1 MNRLRRWLQPTL
13 TRRVVGALLIAFTLV
28 WAVLVAFQY
37 ARIIL
42 GDRDQGPRNLMGFA
56 VSVLRHVDQPEQA
69 RAIASAV
76 EAQVNELHRAAQAPG
91 SLLLQLQNRQTLQLL
106 FSSADAGRTLLAG
119 DAGPAVVQRLNG
131 VAYRVV
137 SGDTPRWVL
146 RVGVPEYD
154 TSWMLM
160 RLGGELTS
168 YLLVAFPCVLL
179 PIWLA
184 VSRGLRP
191 LREFSRHIAQ
201 RGADHLAPLAI
212 DPKHAELKPLAQ
224 ALDALLD
231 QLRAKVA
238 REHAFVQDAAHELR
252 TPMAVIS
259 AQAHVLA
266 LATDAQERRE
276 AEQRLDHAIA
286 RASHLVQQ
294 LLQLAQADRPR
305 DGDEPVEIDVAQL
318 VRHELAQWAPAAME
332 HRIDLWL
339 DAPDTLPWPARPAAL
354 QTLLHNLLDNAL
366 RHVPPDR
373 QLAIEL
379 SATADALVLQV
390 ADDGP
395 GIPEAERELVFERFY
410 RVAGHDAPGSG
421 LGLAIVKQTALAQGG
436 SVTLGPG
443 LGDRGCRFIVTLP
456 RAGQMRPSSTA

>member
-13 TRRVVGALLIAFTLV
+13 TRRVVVALLIAFSLV

-37 ARIIL
+37 GQIIL
-42 GDRDQGPRNLMGFA
+42 GDRDEGPRNLVGFA
-56 VSVLRHVDQPEQA
+56 TSVLRHVDRPDQA
-69 RAIASAV
+69 RAIAAAM
-76 EAQVNELHRAAQAPG
+76 EAQVNELHRAAKAPG
-91 SLLLQLQNRQTLQLL
+91 SLLLQLQDRATQRVL
-106 FSSADAGRTLLAG
+106 FSST
-119 DAGPAVVQRLNG
+119 DAGPALLTGEPGQAVVQPVG
-131 VAYRVV
+131 GKAYRVV
-137 SGDTPRWVL
+137 SGATPRWTL

-154 TSWMLM
+154 TSWMLI

-168 YLLVAFPCVLL
+168 YLLIAFPCVLL

-191 LREFSRHIAQ
+191 LRQFSQHIA
-201 RGADHLAPLAI
+201 RRNAEHLAPLAI
-212 DPKHAELKPLAQ
+212 EPKHAELKPLAQ

-231 QLRAKVA
+231 ALRAKVA

-266 LATDAQERRE
+266 LATDAHERRE

-294 LLQLAQADRPR
+294 LLRLAQADRTP
-305 DGDEPVEIDVAQL
+305 GGEASVEIDVAQL
-318 VRHELAQWAPAAME
+318 VRQELAQWAPAAMA
-332 HRIDLWL
+332 HRLDLWL
-339 DAPDTLPWPARPAAL
+339 DAPDTLHWHVSPAAL

-366 RHVPPDR
+366 RYVPTDR
-373 QLAIEL
+373 QLAIDL
-379 SATADALVLQV
+379 SATADELTLQV

-395 GIPEAERELVFERFY
+395 GIAEAERELVFERFY

-421 LGLAIVKQTALAQGG
+421 LGLAIVRQTAAALGG

-443 LGDRGCRFIVTLP
+443 LGGRGCRFTVTLP
-456 RAGQMRPSSTA
+456 RKAQKP

>member
-1 MNRLRRWLQPTL
+1 MNRLRHWLQPTL
-13 TRRVVGALLIAFTLV
+13 TRRVVVALLIAFSLV

-37 ARIIL
+37 GQIIL
-42 GDRDQGPRNLMGFA
+42 GDRDEGPRNLMSFA
-56 VSVLRHVDQPEQA
+56 TSVLRHVDRPDQA
-69 RAIASAV
+69 RAIAAAV
-76 EAQVNELHRAAQAPG
+76 EAQVNELHRATEAPG
-91 SLLLQLQNRQTLQLL
+91 SLLLQLQDRETQRML
-106 FSSADAGRTLLAG
+106 FSSADAGSALLAG
-119 DAGPAVVQRLNG
+119 EAGQAVVQTLGGR
-131 VAYRVV
+131 AYRVV
-137 SGDTPRWVL
+137 SGETPRWTL

-154 TSWMLM
+154 TSWMLI

-168 YLLVAFPCVLL
+168 YLLIAFPCVLL
-179 PIWLA
+179 PIWFA

-191 LREFSRHIAQ
+191 LRQFSQHIA
-201 RGADHLAPLAI
+201 RRNAEHLAPLAI
-212 DPKHAELKPLAQ
+212 EPKHAELKPLAQ

-231 QLRAKVA
+231 TLRAKVA
-238 REHAFVQDAAHELR
+238 REHAFVHDAAHELR

-294 LLQLAQADRPR
+294 LLRLAQADRTPCSEALV
-305 DGDEPVEIDVAQL
+305 DIDVAQW
-318 VRHELAQWAPAAME
+318 VRQELAQWATAAMA
-332 HRIDLWL
+332 HRLDLWL
-339 DAPDTLPWPARPAAL
+339 DAPDTLRWHISPAAL

-366 RHVPPDR
+366 RYVPADR
-373 QLAIEL
+373 QLAVDL
-379 SATADALVLQV
+379 SATADELTLQV

-395 GIPEAERELVFERFY
+395 GIAEAERELVFERFY

-421 LGLAIVKQTALAQGG
+421 LGLAIVRQTASALGG

-443 LGDRGCRFIVTLP
+443 LGGRGCRFTVTLP
-456 RAGQMRPSSTA
+456 RRAQKP